1 MAKQYWVGDYFIDIS
16 RNQVKYHDTT
26 DTLPPK
32 ALRVLT
38 YLAEHQGRVI
48 SYDELLDAVWQ
59 DAIVT
64 PNTLQRSIAQL
75 RKVLEK
81 NNGTAVIKT
90 HTKQGYSL
98 ECEVNWSSP
107 EEHGEAIE
115 TNGEQLISLAVVLTK
130 THDAQPIHDGFNV
143 PTGSFLSHLR

>member
-1 MAKQYWVGDYFIDIS
+1 M
-16 RNQVKYHDTT
+16 
-26 DTLPPK
+26 
-32 ALRVLT
+32 
-38 YLAEHQGRVI
+38 
-48 SYDELLDAVWQ
+48 WQ

-115 TNGEQLISLAVVLTK
+115 TNGEQNSEQLTSLAVVLTK
-130 THDAQPIHDGFNV
+130 TRDAQPIHDGFNV
-143 PTGSFLSHLR
+143 PTGSFLSHLC